1 MNALIA
7 KERYHFHEKL
17 FKTNTLT
24 LTESGVVSNADTSSR
39 GSKAIAKR
47 IVDILIE
54 GQQHKI
60 NMVQKISGQT
70 LGKQFEILTME
81 FLQATFPHLQNLY
94 PGKWSI
100 LQLGNNNKL
109 KTSDFEQYE
118 HLAYLSALTAEN
130 AQLAAALG
138 NDYLVAPDVV
148 VYREL
153 YEDDEINRNQ
163 CIVDNNVSRMADIR
177 KINGGKPLLH
187 ASVSAKYT
195 MRSDRAQNSR
205 TEALNL
211 IRNRKGH
218 LPHIVVVTAEPMPN
232 RLASLALGTGDIDCV
247 YHFAL
252 YELIRAVK
260 EVGSEDAIELL
271 DTLVSGKR
279 LKDISDLPL
288 DLAV

>member
-1 MNALIA
+1 MDALIA
-7 KERYHFHEKL
+7 RARFNFHKQL
-17 FKTNTLT
+17 FETNTLT
-24 LTESGVVSNADTSSR
+24 VTAAGIASNADTSSR
-39 GSKAIAKR
+39 LSKAISR
-47 IVDILIE
+47 MVIDILIDE
-54 GQQHKI
+54 QHHSVSSVDK
-60 NMVQKISGQT
+60 NSGQT
-70 LGKQFEILTME
+70 LGKQFEMLTMK
-81 FLQATFPHLQNLY
+81 FLRETFPFLQNLR
-94 PGKWSI
+94 PGNWAI

-109 KTSDFEQYE
+109 KTSDFAQYE
-118 HLAYLSALTAEN
+118 HLAYLNALTSRNAE
-130 AQLAAALG
+130 LAASLG
-138 NDYLVAPDVV
+138 NDYLVAPDIVI
-148 VYREL
+148 YRDL
-153 YEDDEINRNQ
+153 CEDQEINAIQ
-163 CIVDNNVSRMADIR
+163 CIVDDEVCKMADIR
-177 KINGGKPLLH
+177 KSNRGKPILH

-252 YELIRAVK
+252 YELMRAVK
-260 EVGSEDAIELL
+260 EIGSEDAIETLE
-271 DTLVSGKR
+271 TLVSGKR

>member
-7 KERYHFHEKL
+7 NARFHFHERL
-17 FKTNTLT
+17 FETNTLT
-24 LTESGVVSNADTSSR
+24 LTKAGVASNADTSSR
-39 GSKAIAKR
+39 GSKAIAGK
-47 IVDILIE
+47 IVDILVDE
-54 GQQHKI
+54 HHHTV
-60 NMVQKISGQT
+60 NTVDKISGQT
-70 LGKQFEILTME
+70 LGKQFELLTME
-81 FLQATFPHLQNLY
+81 FLQETFPHLQNLR
-94 PGKWSI
+94 PGQWSI
-100 LQLGNNNKL
+100 LQLGNNNRL

-148 VYREL
+148 IYRDL
-153 YEDDEINRNQ
+153 YEDEEINVEQ
-163 CIVDNNVSRMADIR
+163 YIVDNEISRMADIR
-177 KINGGKPLLH
+177 KSNGGKPLLH

-218 LPHIVVVTAEPMPN
+218 LPHIVVVTAEPVPN

-252 YELIRAVK
+252 YELMRAVK
-260 EVGSEDAIELL
+260 EVGSEDAVETLE
-271 DTLVSGKR
+271 TLVQGKR

-288 DLAV
+288 DLSV

>member
-1 MNALIA
+1 MEAIIANA
-7 KERYHFHEKL
+7 RFQFHRQL
-17 FKTNTLT
+17 FETNTLT
-24 LTESGVVSNADTSSR
+24 LTEAGIASNADNSSK
-39 GSKAIAKR
+39 GSIAISGR
-47 IVDILIE
+47 IIEILVGE
-54 GQQHKI
+54 YGYQI
-60 NMVQKISGQT
+60 NRIKKISGQT

-81 FLQATFPHLQNLY
+81 FLQRTFPYLQNLR
-94 PGKWSI
+94 PGRWSI
-100 LQLGNNNKL
+100 LQLGNNNRL

-118 HLAYLSALTAEN
+118 HLAYLNALTAEN
-130 AQLAAALG
+130 AQLAAVLG

-148 VYREL
+148 VYRDL
-153 YEDDEINRNQ
+153 CEDQEINAEQ
-163 CIVDNNVSRMADIR
+163 YIVDDNISRMASIR
-177 KINGGKPLLH
+177 KANGGRPLLH
-187 ASVSAKYT
+187 ASVSAKFT

-260 EVGSEDAIELL
+260 EVGSEDAIEILE
-271 DTLVSGKR
+271 TLVQGKR

>member
-1 MNALIA
+1 MNVLIA
-7 KERYHFHEKL
+7 DARFNFHKQL
-17 FKTNTLT
+17 FETQTLT
-24 LTESGVVSNADTSSR
+24 LTSAGVPSNADTSSR
-39 GSKAIAKR
+39 TSKAVAR
-47 IVDILIE
+47 GIVDILAAE
-54 GQQHKI
+54 HHHTVSKAE
-60 NMVQKISGQT
+60 KISGQT
-70 LGKQFEILTME
+70 LGKQFETLTMN
-81 FLQATFPHLQNLY
+81 FLRQTFPHLQNLR
-94 PGKWSI
+94 PGRWTI

-109 KTSDFEQYE
+109 KTSDFSQYE
-118 HLAYLSALTAEN
+118 HLAYLNELTTKN
-130 AQLAAALG
+130 AQLAAVLG

-148 VYREL
+148 IYRDL
-153 YEDDEINRNQ
+153 CEDPEINAARRVVNG
-163 CIVDNNVSRMADIR
+163 VVGTMADIR
-177 KINGGKPLLH
+177 KVNGGKPLLH
-187 ASVSAKYT
+187 ASISAKYT

-252 YELIRAVK
+252 YELIRAIK
-260 EVGSEDAIELL
+260 DVGSEDSWEILE
-271 DTLVSGKR
+271 TLVHGKR

>member
-1 MNALIA
+1 MDTLIA
-7 KERYHFHEKL
+7 NERFHFHKQL
-17 FKTNTLT
+17 FDTNTLT
-24 LTESGVVSNADTSSR
+24 LTNAGVPSNADTSSR
-39 GSKAIAKR
+39 GSKALSRKI
-47 IVDILIE
+47 IDILVDE
-54 GQQHKI
+54 QGHKI
-60 NMVQKISGQT
+60 NIVDKISGQT
-70 LGKQFEILTME
+70 LGKQFELATME
-81 FLQATFPHLQNLY
+81 FLRKTFPQLQNLR
-94 PGKWSI
+94 PGHWTI

-109 KTSDFEQYE
+109 KTSDFAQYE
-118 HLAYLSALTAEN
+118 HLAYLNALTAEN
-130 AQLAAALG
+130 AQLAASLG
-138 NDYLVAPDVV
+138 NDYLVAPDIVI
-148 VYREL
+148 YRDL
-153 YEDDEINRNQ
+153 YDDAEINADL
-163 CIVDNNVSRMADIR
+163 CIVDDSISKMADIR

-252 YELIRAVK
+252 YELMRAVR
-260 EVGSEDAIELL
+260 EVGSEDANEILE
-271 DTLVSGKR
+271 TLVQGKR

-288 DLAV
+288 DLTV

>member
-1 MNALIA
+1 MDALIA
-7 KERYHFHEKL
+7 NARFHFHEQL

-24 LTESGVVSNADTSSR
+24 LTSAGVASNADTSSR
-39 GSKAIAKR
+39 GSKAISR
-47 IVDILIE
+47 CIVDILVNE
-54 GQQHKI
+54 AHHTV
-60 NMVQKISGQT
+60 NTVDKISGQT
-70 LGKQFEILTME
+70 LGKQFESLTMQ
-81 FLQATFPHLQNLY
+81 FLQETFPNLQNLR
-94 PGKWSI
+94 PGRWTI

-109 KTSDFEQYE
+109 KTSDFAQYE

-148 VYREL
+148 VYRDL
-153 YEDDEINRNQ
+153 YEDTEINFRQ
-163 CIVDNNVSRMADIR
+163 CVVDKSISKMADIR
-177 KINGGKPLLH
+177 KANGGKPLLH

-218 LPHIVVVTAEPMPN
+218 LPHIVVVTAELMPN

-252 YELIRAVK
+252 YELLRAVK
-260 EVGSEDAIELL
+260 EAGSEDAVETL
-271 DTLVSGKR
+271 DTLVQGKR